1 MHAHLIQVDSAWEDK
16 AESFR
21 RTDALLARA
30 PIRPGDLVV
39 LPELFDTGF
48 SFNLARTADT
58 DGRTLEYLAGTARR
72 LGVTLQGSRTVLG
85 PDGRGRNAA
94 TIIRPDGTIAGEY
107 HKIHPFSYGREAEF
121 FTGGR
126 AVITYTWEGPE
137 GRATVCPAICYDLR
151 FPELFR
157 LGALAGAEIFA
168 LGACWPA
175 PRAGHRRA
183 LGVARAIENQAL
195 MLCVNRAGS
204 DPHFTYAGASFAARP
219 SGELAGELGESPA
232 VLSVAPDLEAL
243 RQWRATFPALRD
255 IRLIGPHSLHA
266 PHPAPRPGV

>member
-1 MHAHLIQVDSAWEDK
+1 MHAHLIQADPAWEDK
-16 AESFR
+16 PESFR
-21 RTDALLARA
+21 RTDALLAEA

-58 DGRTLEYLAGTARR
+58 DGYTLDYLVATARR
-72 LGVTLQGSRTVLG
+72 LGVTLQGARTVLG
-85 PDGRGRNAA
+85 SDGRGRNAA
-94 TIIRPDGTIAGEY
+94 TIIRPDGTIACEY

-121 FTGGR
+121 FTGGSE
-126 AVITYTWEGPE
+126 IFTYTWEGPD
-137 GRATVCPAICYDLR
+137 GRTTVCPAICYDLR

-157 LGALAGAEIFA
+157 LGALAGAEVFA

-175 PRAGHRRA
+175 PRAAHRRA

-204 DPHFTYAGASFAARP
+204 DPHFTYAGASFGVRP
-219 SGELAGELGESPA
+219 SGEIAGELDDAPG
-232 VLSVAPDLEAL
+232 VLSISPDLEAL

-255 IRLIGPHSLHA
+255 IRLL
-266 PHPAPRPGV
+266 APRPSPSPGV